1 MPPGE
6 PLLRMD
12 WVVDNLDGISQRLG
26 EHLTMTIVAVVVGF
40 AISFV
45 LSILI
50 WRYRI
55 LYGPVLA
62 ISGILYTIPSLAL
75 FFLIIP
81 IFGFTLLSAEIA
93 LVSYTFLILVRNT
106 VAGLDAVPSEINE
119 AATGMG
125 FSRWQLLWRIDLP
138 MAVPIMVAGL
148 RIATVTTVGLV
159 TVTALI
165 GQGGLGYFI
174 ITVGIKTFFPT
185 AIVVGSVLSIALAVI
200 ADVGLL
206 GLERLLTPWARG
218 RA

>member
-1 MPPGE
+1 
-6 PLLRMD
+6 MD

>member
-6 PLLRMD
+6 PLLRMH